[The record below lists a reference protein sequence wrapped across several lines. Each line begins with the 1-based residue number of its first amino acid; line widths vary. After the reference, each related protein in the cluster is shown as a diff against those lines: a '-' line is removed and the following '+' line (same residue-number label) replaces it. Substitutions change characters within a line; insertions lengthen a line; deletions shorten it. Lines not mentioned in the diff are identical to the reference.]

1 MCKIRRSKTAQKWF
15 EGRKIDSTR
24 VNLVTRILSRPIY
37 SFYANS
43 FLLEMSESHRY
54 DIIEQFR
61 NDPRTTKMR
70 LSHITNVHIAILVL
84 RGKIIAEATN
94 RVGSRSKGAGYS
106 HSTIHAEKNVV
117 KELGDLSKLRD
128 ADMYVMRCG
137 RGENK
142 EKFINSKPCADCE
155 YFLNK
160 CMRKYGLKNVYYT
173 S

>member
-1 MCKIRRSKTAQKWF
+1 MTRI
-15 EGRKIDSTR
+15 GRKLIMTR
-24 VNLVTRILSRPIY
+24 TRSYVSKYKTTMTMTQLPDMNRC
-37 SFYANS
+37 
-43 FLLEMSESHRY
+43 H
-54 DIIEQFR
+54 IIEQFR

-94 RVGSRSKGAGYS
+94 RIGSRSKGSGYS
-106 HSTIHAEKNVV
+106 HCTIHAEKNVV

-142 EKFINSKPCADCE
+142 EKFINSKPCSDCE
-155 YFLNK
+155 YFLQK

-173 S
+173 T